1 MQAKEQGGD
10 APRAYKP
17 SDLLDEKE
25 AARYLNLVPATLR
38 NWRVAKK
45 GPSALKIGKRAIRY
59 RFADLEEFIAASTKA
74 VA

>member
-25 AARYLNLVPATLR
+25 AATYLNLSTKTLR
-38 NWRVAKK
+38 NWRATKE
-45 GPSALKIGKRAIRY
+45 GPAALKIGRRAIRY
-59 RFADLEEFIAASTKA
+59 RVADLEAFIDASTKA